1 MLLKRKG
8 EGTICVFLALVVLL
22 IMSLILGFLESARRS
37 ASESYAQMLLKTA
50 TESVMGDFCG
60 PLFADYHIFAID
72 GGFGSKTCDTDELE
86 RKIKYYMGENV
97 WDFTNTEVRV
107 LSQKKLMDSS
117 GDMFMQQLAG
127 YEKYAA
133 AGDIIDEVLDRIKNL
148 SSQKTVL
155 KVMEKKLGIENE
167 LSVIDKCTSELMTM
181 IDGVKLTLGKK
192 GSSLL
197 GFSVEDEFIKRF
209 YVGTLTMSG
218 AMINNPS
225 VFESVKE
232 KYEDPVRNVKAYV
245 YLLTEYRKKLE
256 ETEKDRKEL
265 EEKEKE
271 KEKYEETLKIYQNRL
286 EEVVK
291 EAESSRKA
299 VENYKKK
306 IESLS
311 NSKKKNKQEEID
323 RYKQLILSAETKIAA
338 LDTEK
343 VQLETDISTIVPYI
357 EACAKRIAE
366 LEKLLEKAKREMEEK
381 LDKAEDLAEKVED
394 LHETTL
400 DLLEDVIDIVD
411 STAEKQA
418 KVRPMV
424 EEYEKLLITFGPV
437 LSDEVKE
444 SLNESL
450 DYMKAY
456 VGMGSGRIKTT
467 DFASIKRTAE
477 YDANLLNSCD
487 LDAFSSVKKESMED
501 VNDKISKAERIIE
514 LYSSFSYSGFY
525 FDYSDIK
532 TSTIENKLVEE
543 FEKNVSEGYLGLFFP
558 SGTKFSD
565 NSMISELLP
574 SKWYEVFKNSVQ
586 EMGNL
591 ARDADEK
598 GGGEVLDDA
607 DEGAGLSSLG
617 DLIDSGVSKIGNKL
631 LTSMYMLHHFKNY
644 RDRSVTGDTVL
655 DYEVEYILS
664 GFETDKANLSAAVTK
679 IMLMRLIVCTI
690 YTMTD
695 KDLKSQAQI
704 LATSILGFL
713 GFPFLVAIV
722 KYLILFL
729 WAAAQAV
736 IETAAIVR
744 GKKVPALTND
754 ESFCLTLAE
763 LPFFATLVSQKA
775 DNFAESEAYLDYG
788 NYLLILLLL
797 QGQET
802 QAARTMD
809 VIQENIRYKYD
820 EDFLMSNAITSFSCA
835 AEFSAPAKYSS
846 LLSNILD
853 IGSQYK
859 VLVYDTVSF

>member
-1 MLLKRKG
+1 MLLERKG

-50 TESVMGDFCG
+50 AESVMGDFCG

-72 GGFGSKTCDTDELE
+72 GGFGSKTGDTDELE

-107 LSQKKLMDSS
+107 LSGEKLMDKS
-117 GDMFMQQLAG
+117 GDMFMQQLVD

-133 AGDIIDEVLDRIKNL
+133 AGDIIEEVIDRIKNL

-167 LSVIDKCTSELMTM
+167 LSVIDKCTSKLMTM
-181 IDGVKLTLGKK
+181 IDGVKLTLGSK
-192 GSSLL
+192 GSSFL

-209 YVGTLTMSG
+209 YVGKATMSD
-218 AMINNPS
+218 AMINNPA
-225 VFESVKE
+225 VFEKVKD
-232 KYEDPVRNVKAYV
+232 KYEDPVRNVKAYI

-271 KEKYEETLKIYQNRL
+271 KKKYEETLVLRQNRL
-286 EEVVK
+286 EEVIK
-291 EAESSRKA
+291 ETESAQKS
-299 VENYKKK
+299 VENYNKKL
-306 IESLS
+306 ESLS
-311 NSKKKNKQEEID
+311 KSKKKNKQEEID
-323 RYKQLILSAETKIAA
+323 KYQRLKLEAEQKIAA
-338 LDTEK
+338 LEAEK
-343 VQLETDISTIVPYI
+343 PLLEADISVLAPYV
-357 EACAKRIAE
+357 EKCTKRIAE
-366 LEKLLEKAKREMEEK
+366 LENLLKRVKLQMEET
-381 LDKAEDLAEKVED
+381 LDKAEDLAEKIED

-400 DLLEDVIDIVD
+400 DLLEDVIEIVD

-424 EEYEKLLITFGPV
+424 EEYEKLLTTFGPV

-444 SLNESL
+444 SLTESL

-477 YDANLLNSCD
+477 YDASLLNGCD

-501 VNDKISKAERIIE
+501 VDDKISKAERITE

-525 FDYSDIK
+525 FDYSEIK
-532 TSTIENKLVEE
+532 TSNVENKLVEE

-558 SGTKFSD
+558 NGTKFSD

-574 SKWYEVFKNSVQ
+574 SKWFKIFQNSEQ

-607 DEGAGLSSLG
+607 DEGAGLS
-617 DLIDSGVSKIGNKL
+617 DLADFIDSGISKIGNKL
-631 LTSMYMLHHFKNY
+631 LSSMYMLHHFKNY

-695 KDLKSQAQI
+695 KELKSQAQI

-744 GKKVPALTND
+744 GKKVPVITND
-754 ESFCLTLAE
+754 QSFCLTLAE
-763 LPFFATLVSQKA
+763 LPFFASLVSQKA

-797 QGQET
+797 QGRET

-820 EDFLMSNAITSFSCA
+820 EDFLMSNALTSFSCA

-846 LLSNILD
+846 LLSNILN
-853 IGSQYK
+853 IGSRYTIT
-859 VLVYDTVSF
+859 VYDAVSF